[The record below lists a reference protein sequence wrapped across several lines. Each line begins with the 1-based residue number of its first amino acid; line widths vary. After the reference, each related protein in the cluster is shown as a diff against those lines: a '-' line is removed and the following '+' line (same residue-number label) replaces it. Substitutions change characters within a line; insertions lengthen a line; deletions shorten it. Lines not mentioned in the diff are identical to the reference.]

1 MVLVHGAANSA
12 AVWTLWQ
19 QGLTDAGWASHAIDL
34 RGHGANPPLD
44 LSLTTM
50 ADYAD
55 DVRRF
60 AAGLGAQPVVIG
72 WSMGGLVAIM
82 VASAGDAA
90 ACVALEPSPPASAVD
105 DTITLR
111 SGTFDS
117 TEYGIGSAEPDVQP
131 SMPDLNTDERRIALS
146 SLGQESRM
154 ARDERKRGI
163 TIEPL
168 RCPLLL
174 VTGSGG
180 ANKIEDYDE
189 ALPSAETYTAEGASH
204 WGLVLNGRSVSKTVP
219 AVLQWLEDA
228 GITGQ

>member
-1 MVLVHGAANSA
+1 MVIDTRSDDRPPVVLVHGAANSA

-44 LSLTTM
+44 LSHTTM

-90 ACVALEPSPPASAVD
+90 ACVRPA
-105 DTITLR
+105 
-111 SGTFDS
+111 
-117 TEYGIGSAEPDVQP
+117 
-131 SMPDLNTDERRIALS
+131 
-146 SLGQESRM
+146 
-154 ARDERKRGI
+154 
-163 TIEPL
+163 
-168 RCPLLL
+168 
-174 VTGSGG
+174 
-180 ANKIEDYDE
+180 
-189 ALPSAETYTAEGASH
+189 
-204 WGLVLNGRSVSKTVP
+204 
-219 AVLQWLEDA
+219 
-228 GITGQ
+228 